1 MKFELQIHQ
10 FAEQMR
16 LQNYSDKSIADYV
29 FHVRDLFKYLTEEES
44 VQSADNIRI
53 DHINSFHLYLKKREY
68 RGKPL
73 GIKSIRTKLNAVKLF
88 FKLLAGSGLIR
99 NDISGSITLPNVPKN
114 VLKAIPTVKEMG
126 ELLDNITP
134 DTPIRK
140 RDRLILELF
149 YGTGLRSKEL
159 RSLKM
164 NQIDLSERILLVKKA
179 KRDGNRIIPLGEW
192 LLPLFQDYLDNARP
206 LFAVNGSDLVFPSK
220 NGKMITFGNLRDLI
234 KKYADQIGMTKTISP
249 HTFRA
254 CFASHQLD
262 SGSDLRTIQLL
273 LGHADLKSTQHYLRN
288 TFTALREAHLK
299 FHPRNAA

>member
-29 FHVRDLFKYLTEEES
+29 FHVSDLFHYLTEEES

-53 DHINSFHLYLKKREY
+53 DHINSFHLHLKKREY
-68 RGKPL
+68 RGKPI

-88 FKLLAGSGLIR
+88 FKLMAVSGLIR

-114 VLKAIPTVKEMG
+114 VLKSIPTVKEMA
-126 ELLDNITP
+126 ELLDSITP

-140 RDRLILELF
+140 RDRLILELL
-149 YGTGLRSKEL
+149 YGTGLRSIEL
-159 RSLKM
+159 RSLKLD
-164 NQIDLSERILLVKKA
+164 QIDLSERILLVKKA

-192 LLPLFQDYLDNARP
+192 LIPLLNDYLDNARP

-220 NGKMITFGNLRDLI
+220 NGKMITFGNLRDMI
-234 KKYADQIGMTKTISP
+234 VKYSERIGMTKSISP

-273 LGHADLKSTQHYLRN
+273 LGHSDLKSTQHYLRI